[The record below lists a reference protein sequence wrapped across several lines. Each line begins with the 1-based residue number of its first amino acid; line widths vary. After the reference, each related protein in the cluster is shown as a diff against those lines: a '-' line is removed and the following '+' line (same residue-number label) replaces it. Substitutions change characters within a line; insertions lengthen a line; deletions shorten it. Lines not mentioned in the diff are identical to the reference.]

1 MQILQ
6 SISTT
11 IRPRLVR
18 QVSSARNL
26 EPYRVALYPGDGIGV
41 DVTESAVKV
50 LETAEST
57 FGTFS
62 LEFTNFN
69 WGCNY
74 YERHGILT
82 PPDYAQ
88 TLSKFDSIFLGAT
101 GWPAKVPDHLT
112 ADVLLGLRRQFDQ
125 YANVRPARTFPGVK
139 TPLDCDVDMVII
151 RENSEGEYANV
162 GGRFAQGTPNEVA
175 MQTAVHTRRGV
186 ERVIRYSFE
195 VAEKRQR
202 QKLTMITK
210 SNAQRYAMVMWDDI
224 FEELSMEFPHV
235 QAGRQHIDAA
245 AMNFVLK
252 PESFDVVVASNLFGD
267 ILSDLSGAITGS
279 LGLNPSANLNPE
291 RRFPSLFEPV
301 HGSAPDIAGTG
312 KANPTGAI
320 LSAALMIDWLSV
332 DGSASIAGDAIRAA
346 VAECLARGESTPDV
360 GGNLT
365 TAQMTQSVMTRIT
378 HKL

>member
-41 DVTESAVKV
+41 DVTESAV
-50 LETAEST
+50 
-57 FGTFS
+57 
-62 LEFTNFN
+62 
-69 WGCNY
+69 
-74 YERHGILT
+74 
-82 PPDYAQ
+82 
-88 TLSKFDSIFLGAT
+88 
-101 GWPAKVPDHLT
+101 KVPDHLT

-151 RENSEGEYANV
+151 RENSE
-162 GGRFAQGTPNEVA
+162 
-175 MQTAVHTRRGV
+175 VHTRRGV

-312 KANPTGAI
+312 TEMSTVH
-320 LSAALMIDWLSV
+320 LLMSSHRRLDLMRSRP
-332 DGSASIAGDAIRAA
+332 DA
-346 VAECLARGESTPDV
+346 
-360 GGNLT
+360 
-365 TAQMTQSVMTRIT
+365 
-378 HKL
+378 